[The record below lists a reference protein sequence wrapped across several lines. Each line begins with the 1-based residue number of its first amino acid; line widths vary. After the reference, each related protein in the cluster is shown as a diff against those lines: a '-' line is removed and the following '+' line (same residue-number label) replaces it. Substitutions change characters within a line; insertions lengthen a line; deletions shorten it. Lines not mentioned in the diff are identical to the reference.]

1 MCFHCFEIDEDLL
14 CTQYEQFSFRRGL
27 VTWKD
32 AMYNCSRRI
41 LSWSGEAVCIRCN
54 PEAMVTFLNSN
65 RNCWIIQI
73 MPPLIQMTRSFEPHR
88 KVSLKRH
95 FYHVCWLCLNEE
107 VLFWSPVSLQ
117 AFDKTQTTI
126 ARLILSLLGDED
138 WLVVEG
144 AAPTTSTFGGQQQAG
159 M

>member
-1 MCFHCFEIDEDLL
+1 
-14 CTQYEQFSFRRGL
+14 
-27 VTWKD
+27 
-32 AMYNCSRRI
+32 
-41 LSWSGEAVCIRCN
+41 
-54 PEAMVTFLNSN
+54 
-65 RNCWIIQI
+65 
-73 MPPLIQMTRSFEPHR
+73 
-88 KVSLKRH
+88 
-95 FYHVCWLCLNEE
+95 LNEE